1 MLCYIITRFSIL
13 DFNHKSFLIL
23 KNTTKE
29 QYQKDLFSTKRLDY
43 KFKSF
48 EKITL
53 PSVENQTYKNY
64 IWYIYSSTYLPK
76 YYKDKLLDLTKN
88 NDKIKCIFID
98 SFNDFNKI
106 EFTKNKYCTIRLDD
120 DDGLSNNF
128 LQNLQKYSYLDKVVI
143 SHPNGNFVKLVN
155 DKIIIGGKSNE
166 KNIALGLCAINMDI
180 HNLGNHRLVHKN
192 NKVIYDNA
200 LNMYLLNSGDECDS
214 KRVFIPKNDK
224 KPLLTIF
231 KFIYLILTILNYFI
245 FLQKIV

>member
-1 MLCYIITRFSIL
+1 
-13 DFNHKSFLIL
+13 
-23 KNTTKE
+23 
-29 QYQKDLFSTKRLDY
+29 
-43 KFKSF
+43 SF

-120 DDGLSNNF
+120 DDGLNNNF

-214 KRVFIPKNDK
+214 KRIFQPKYINLFVISKILHREIYKISKLDEFKYIYVF
-224 KPLLTIF
+224 LSV
-231 KFIYLILTILNYFI
+231 LNYFM

>member
-76 YYKDKLLDLTKN
+76 FYKDKLLNLTKN
-88 NDKIKCIFID
+88 NNKIKCIFID

-128 LQNLQKYSYLDKVVI
+128 LQNLQKYSYLD
-143 SHPNGNFVKLVN
+143 
-155 DKIIIGGKSNE
+155 
-166 KNIALGLCAINMDI
+166 
-180 HNLGNHRLVHKN
+180 
-192 NKVIYDNA
+192 
-200 LNMYLLNSGDECDS
+200 
-214 KRVFIPKNDK
+214 
-224 KPLLTIF
+224 
-231 KFIYLILTILNYFI
+231 
-245 FLQKIV
+245 